1 MYKPMKLLIVE
12 GNTEGTRLEREK
24 FGINTYHQIFRE
36 LIYSLEPSAIVDV
49 VFPADDNKE
58 LPSSRDLKKYD
69 GLLWTGSA
77 LSVLDVAPSV
87 TRQFNFAEDVFK
99 SGIPFYGSCWAL
111 QLATVVSGG
120 KVAPSKNGLEFGI
133 AEKIK
138 ITQEGK
144 KSPYF
149 INRKNTYK
157 ALSIHFD
164 EIVQIP
170 ENAVILAS
178 NDHSKVQA
186 MTINYKN
193 SLFFGVQYHPE
204 FRTSDMALITS
215 FLSKKLVA
223 NGSFPS
229 SREVDTFSRKLS
241 DQLEIPHEIADYG
254 LHTQEIRYWLN
265 FIKKY

>member
-1 MYKPMKLLIVE
+1 MKLLIVE
-12 GNTEGTRLEREK
+12 GNTEETRQERER
-24 FGINTYHQIFRE
+24 FGILPYFRIFQK
-36 LIYSLEPSAIVDV
+36 LLYSLESSVAVDV
-49 VFPADDNKE
+49 VFPADDNKK
-58 LPSSRDLKKYD
+58 LPTSGNLKKYD
-69 GLLWTGSA
+69 GILWTGSA
-77 LSVLDVAPSV
+77 LSVLEAAPPI
-87 TRQFNFAEDVFK
+87 TQQFNFAEDVFK
-99 SGIPFYGSCWAL
+99 SGVPFYGSCWAL

-138 ITQEGK
+138 ITEEGR

-193 SLFFGVQYHPE
+193 SQFFGVQYHPE
-204 FRTSDMALITS
+204 FRPKDMSLIAS
-215 FLSKKLVA
+215 FLAEPLVRNGTFSTYKEVEIISKKL
-223 NGSFPS
+223 
-229 SREVDTFSRKLS
+229 L
-241 DQLEIPHEIADYG
+241 DQNKVPNEINDYG
-254 LHTQEIRYWLN
+254 LHTQEIDSWLN

>member
-1 MYKPMKLLIVE
+1 MKLLIVE

-24 FGINTYHQIFRE
+24 FGINAYHQIFRE
-36 LIYSLEPSAIVDV
+36 LIYFLEPSAIVDV

-58 LPSSRDLKKYD
+58 LPSSGDLKKYD

-120 KVAPSKNGLEFGI
+120 KVAPGKNGLEFGI
-133 AEKIK
+133 AEEIK

-149 INRKNTYK
+149 INRTNNYK

-164 EIVQIP
+164 EIVELP

-178 NDHSKVQA
+178 NEHSKVQA

-193 SLFFGVQYHPE
+193 SLFFGLQYHPE
-204 FRTSDMALITS
+204 FRPHDMSLIAS
-215 FLSKKLVA
+215 FLAEPLVRKGTFSSHEEVEKISKKLLDQ
-223 NGSFPS
+223 S
-229 SREVDTFSRKLS
+229 EVPA
-241 DQLEIPHEIADYG
+241 EIKDYR
-254 LHTQEIRYWLN
+254 LHTQEIRSWLN
-265 FIKKY
+265 FIKNN